1 MLTTT
6 MKFCCRMESTIIF
19 ASTSN
24 CHYRLA
30 GSLFEL
36 KRKEEERIVE
46 KIREVENANEIFVRE
61 MNKIENK
68 ELLESK

>member
-1 MLTTT
+1 
-6 MKFCCRMESTIIF
+6 MESTIIF

-30 GSLFEL
+30 EGLFEL
-36 KRKEEERIVE
+36 KNEEERIVE